1 MATLAFKSTT
11 RRTPIG
17 ANSSPSTEDSPDSS
31 SSKAQRRSTSLS
43 RFSRSFALETESGV
57 IPTPRRKFV
66 NTVRGSEF
74 PEISLDDLAIEF
86 FYNSSELEDE
96 SRKAA
101 DDISGNRTQKLV
113 VDQRTGVA
121 VIYTRTKRDDE
132 HRRKPKKL

>member
-1 MATLAFKSTT
+1 MATSAFKSTT

-17 ANSSPSTEDSPDSS
+17 ANSSLSTEDSPDSS

-96 SRKAA
+96 SMKMKKKTADFGGVVVEESLTKSLRKRKNLVRHW
-101 DDISGNRTQKLV
+101 GNEEKQ
-113 VDQRTGVA
+113 
-121 VIYTRTKRDDE
+121 E
-132 HRRKPKKL
+132 E